1 METVAL
7 LHQWCQEFAKTVP
20 FNPLLIASLL
30 LLSFIYLFRF
40 NRTRKLKLPPS
51 PPKLPIIGNLHQL
64 GALPYRSLKTLS
76 DKYGPLMLV
85 HLGKVPTLVVSTA
98 EMAHEITKNHDV
110 AFADRP
116 KTSAGDAL
124 LFGCQDLAFC
134 PYGEYWRQVKKV
146 CVLELLSQKRVQDFE
161 FVRKEETAKLV
172 EKLRYACAV
181 GSPVDL
187 SEILVTTSNNIVS
200 RSAFGTVY
208 DNESG
213 HQSSSGDLV
222 RGAIDLVGS
231 FSFKDTFPYLGWLDV
246 LTGFTG
252 KVKKA
257 SKELHGFLDQVIE
270 EHQVSKSQDKAED
283 RKDIVDILLQ
293 IEKNGMLTVDFTRES
308 MKAVLMDM
316 FIGGTDTTAT
326 TMDWTMAE
334 LMKNPRIMKKAQE
347 EVRRV
352 VGNKSKVEE
361 SDLDQMTYLKCIVKE
376 TLRHHVSGM
385 IPRQT
390 TATTKLEG
398 YDIPPN
404 TRVLINA
411 WGIQRDPGLW
421 EKPDDFIPERFIDNP
436 ADFKGQHK
444 EYIPFGSGRRLCPG
458 ISYAL
463 KEVEYVL
470 ANLLF
475 LFDWKLPDGQKHED
489 LDMSEVFYLVIRK
502 KVPLMVVPS
511 VH

>member
-1 METVAL
+1 MELVAL
-7 LHQWCQEFAKTVP
+7 FHQWWQELDKTVP
-20 FNPLLIASLL
+20 FDPLLLAPVL
-30 LLSFIYLFRF
+30 LLSFVFLFKLAK
-40 NRTRKLKLPPS
+40 NRKLKLPPS
-51 PPKLPIIGNLHQL
+51 PPRLPLIGNLHQL
-64 GALPYRSLKTLS
+64 GPLPYRSLKKLS
-76 DKYGPLMLV
+76 DKYGPLMMV
-85 HLGKVPTLVVSTA
+85 HFGKVPTLVVSSA
-98 EMAHEITKNHDV
+98 EIAQEITKNHDI
-110 AFADRP
+110 AFGDRP
-116 KTSAGDAL
+116 KTAAADDL
-124 LFGCQDLAFC
+124 FFGCQNLAFC

-146 CVLELLSQKRVQDFE
+146 CVLELLSQKRVQYFE
-161 FVRKEETAKLV
+161 FVRREETANLV
-172 EKLRYACAV
+172 EKLRHASLQ

-187 SEILVTTSNNIVS
+187 SELLVSISNNIVS
-200 RSAFGTVY
+200 RSALGTVY
-208 DNESG
+208 NNESG
-213 HQSSSGDLV
+213 HSSSGDLV

-231 FSFKDTFPYLGWLDV
+231 FTFQDFFPSLGLLDV

-257 SKELHGFLDQVIE
+257 SKELHGFLDKVIE
-270 EHQVSKSQDKAED
+270 EHLGRSQDKADD
-283 RKDIVDILLQ
+283 RKDIVDILLHL
-293 IEKNGMLTVDFTRES
+293 EKTDMLTVDFTRES

-361 SDLDQMTYLKCIVKE
+361 SDLDHMVYLKCVVKE

-390 TATTKLEG
+390 TSDVKLEG
-398 YDIPPN
+398 YDISAN

-411 WGIQRDPGLW
+411 WGIQRDPRLW
-421 EKPDDFIPERFIDNP
+421 EQAEDFIPERFVDNP

-475 LFDWKLPDGQKHED
+475 LFDWKLPEGQGPED
-489 LDMSEVFYLVIRK
+489 LDMDEVFYLVIRK
-502 KVPLMVVPS
+502 KIPLMVVPS
-511 VH
+511 LHN